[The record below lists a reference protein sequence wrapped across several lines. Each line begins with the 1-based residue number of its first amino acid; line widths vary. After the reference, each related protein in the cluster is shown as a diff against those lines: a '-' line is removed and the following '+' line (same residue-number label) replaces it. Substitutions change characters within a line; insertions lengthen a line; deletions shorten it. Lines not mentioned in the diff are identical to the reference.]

1 MESVGPEQLGEW
13 FDAFGDTMVLYA
25 RGWVDAA
32 RAEDAVQDV
41 FLRVMNRRRAPEN
54 PKAWLFRSVR
64 NAAINEA
71 RSQKR
76 RRKREQKQAAGRRA
90 WFESRV
96 ENLIDAQAAQDAL
109 AALPTEQ
116 REIIVLRIWAGM
128 TLQEAAETVN
138 RPISTVH
145 SRYGAG
151 IKAMRERMGVSCKT
165 EKT

>member
-1 MESVGPEQLGEW
+1 MESVSPGQLGDW
-13 FDAFGDTMVLYA
+13 FDAYSDAMVLYA
-25 RGWVDAA
+25 RGWLDAA
-32 RAEDAVQDV
+32 RAEDVVQDV
-41 FLRVMNRRRAPEN
+41 FLRLMSRRHGPEN

-76 RRKREQKQAAGRRA
+76 RRKREQTKAAGQRA
-90 WFESRV
+90 WFESRF
-96 ENLIDAQAAQDAL
+96 EDLIDAQAAQDAL
-109 AALPTEQ
+109 TALPTEQ
-116 REIIVLRIWAGM
+116 REIVVLRIWAGM
-128 TLQEAAETVN
+128 TLQETAETVD